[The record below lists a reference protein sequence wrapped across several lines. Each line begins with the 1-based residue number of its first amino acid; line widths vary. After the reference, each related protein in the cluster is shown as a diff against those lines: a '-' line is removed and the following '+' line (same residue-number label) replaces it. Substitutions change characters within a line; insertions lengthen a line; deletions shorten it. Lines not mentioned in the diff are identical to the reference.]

1 MALSTIGL
9 QGLGLTDPNADKE
22 LFFDDSAGALALQN
36 AGKVGQ
42 VLSDTKTDTASI
54 SSDTFAAISG
64 LSQAITPSS
73 SSSKILCIVQLN
85 LGNNS
90 TNLYARLMRDTT
102 SIFQSDSASNRPQ
115 ATYGYTSHGQYGMN
129 PSPIVFLDSPSTTSA
144 TTYSIYWRSDGSTTG
159 YINRTVGDRDNANYD
174 PRGTS
179 SIVVM
184 EILP

>member
-54 SSDTFAAISG
+54 SSSTFAAISG

-115 ATYGYTSHGQYGMN
+115 ATYGYTSSGQYAMN

-144 TTYSIYWRSDGSTTG
+144 ITYSIYWRSDGSTTG

>member
-54 SSDTFAAISG
+54 SSSTFAAISG

-129 PSPIVFLDSPSTTSA
+129 PSPIIYMDSPSSTSA
-144 TTYSIYWRSDGSTTG
+144 LAYSVYWRSDGSTTG
-159 YINRTVGDRDNANYD
+159 YMNRTVGDRDTANYD
-174 PRGTS
+174 PRGVS
-179 SIVVM
+179 SITVM
-184 EILP
+184 EVLA

>member
-9 QGLGLTDPNADKE
+9 QGLGLTAPNADKE

-64 LSQAITPSS
+64 LSQPITPSS

-85 LGNNS
+85 L
-90 TNLYARLMRDTT
+90 
-102 SIFQSDSASNRPQ
+102 
-115 ATYGYTSHGQYGMN
+115 
-129 PSPIVFLDSPSTTSA
+129 
-144 TTYSIYWRSDGSTTG
+144 
-159 YINRTVGDRDNANYD
+159 
-174 PRGTS
+174 
-179 SIVVM
+179 
-184 EILP
+184 